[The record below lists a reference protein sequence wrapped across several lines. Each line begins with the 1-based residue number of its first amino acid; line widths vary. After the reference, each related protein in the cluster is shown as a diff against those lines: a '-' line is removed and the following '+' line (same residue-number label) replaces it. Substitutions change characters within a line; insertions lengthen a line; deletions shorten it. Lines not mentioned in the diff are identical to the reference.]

1 MTYKL
6 FNTSSLGPKVQD
18 VAIVEITRSS
28 SLNITSGN
36 VCIFDTLRSTGGHT
50 LSLNTGS
57 GEITLDPFKHYYIQA
72 SIDITRG
79 STTSS
84 FNFAWV
90 DGAGSVISNA
100 DGGFDQNWDFHSS
113 TGTLNVP
120 NATMTAMYVTRTPTA
135 KISLKAISA
144 AAGSSFDGNLSV
156 IIHEVTP

>member
-6 FNTSSLGPKVQD
+6 FNTSSSGTRVQD

-28 SLNITSGN
+28 SLSIISGN
-36 VCIFDTLRSTGGHT
+36 QCIFDTLRSTGGHT
-50 LSLNTGS
+50 LSLNTGT

-79 STTSS
+79 SVTSS
-84 FNFAWV
+84 FNFAWI
-90 DGAGSVISNA
+90 DETGAVISNA

-113 TGTLNVP
+113 TSSTNIP
-120 NATMTAMYVTRTPTA
+120 NATMTAMYVTRSPTA
-135 KISLKAISA
+135 KIRLKAISV

-156 IIHEVTP
+156 IIYEVTP